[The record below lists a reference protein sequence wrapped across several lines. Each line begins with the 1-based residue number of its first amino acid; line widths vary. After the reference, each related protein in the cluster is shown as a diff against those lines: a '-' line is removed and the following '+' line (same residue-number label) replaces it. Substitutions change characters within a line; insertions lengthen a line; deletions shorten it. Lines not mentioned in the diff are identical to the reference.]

1 MTEEPVFKVV
11 ITDCEHDYI
20 DPEIEILG
28 AIGAQVELHNCQN
41 EEDVI
46 EAATDADGLIVGYSR
61 ITARVLD
68 ALPRCRIVSRY
79 GIGLD
84 VIDIQAATQ
93 RGVVVT
99 NVPDFCL
106 DEVADHTMAL
116 LLVLARKL
124 VNLDRAVRDGR
135 AVKEGHWDTLRVAG
149 PMYRLSKQVLGIIG
163 LGQIGRRVAKRA
175 QTFGMHV
182 LSAPDPAV
190 SAEGAAALGIT
201 VLSLEEM
208 LAEVD
213 YLTLHVPLLDSTRHL
228 INADRLALMKPSA
241 AIINTS
247 RGSVIDE
254 AALVDALRDGRL
266 AGAGLDVYENEPFS
280 PDNPLRTLGN
290 VVLSSHAAWY
300 SEDAMRDVKV
310 KAARAVADL
319 LQGRVPDSVVN
330 PSALASSDA
339 K

>member
-1 MTEEPVFKVV
+1 MTDKPIFKVV
-11 ITDCEHDYI
+11 ITDIEHETI
-20 DPEIEILG
+20 DPEIEILSAVG
-28 AIGAQVELHNCQN
+28 ADVERHNCQN

-84 VIDIQAATQ
+84 VIDIEAATR

-116 LLVLARKL
+116 LLALARKT
-124 VNLDRAVRDGR
+124 VTLDRAVRDGR
-135 AVKEGHWDTLRVAG
+135 AVKEGHWETLRVAG
-149 PMYRLSKQVLGIIG
+149 PMYRLSRQALGIVG
-163 LGQIGRRVAKRA
+163 MGQIGRSVAKRA
-175 QTFGMHV
+175 QAFGLRV
-182 LSAPDPAV
+182 LSAPDPDV
-190 SAEGAAALGIT
+190 STEEATAIGTT
-201 VLSLEEM
+201 VLPLEEM

-213 YLTLHVPLLDSTRHL
+213 YLTLHVPLLDSTRRL
-228 INADRLALMKPSA
+228 INADRLALMKPTA

-247 RGSVIDE
+247 RGAVIHE

-266 AGAGLDVYENEPFS
+266 AAAGLDVYENEPIS
-280 PDNPLRTLGN
+280 PDNPLRSMEN

-300 SEDAMRDVKV
+300 SEDSMRDVKV
-310 KAARAVADL
+310 KAAQAVADI
-319 LQGRVPDSVVN
+319 LQGRVPESVVN
-330 PSALASSDA
+330 PEALASPDSE
-339 K
+339 

>member
-1 MTEEPVFKVV
+1 MTDKPVFKVV
-11 ITDCEHDYI
+11 ITDSEHGYI

-28 AIGAQVELHNCQN
+28 AVGADVELHNCQG
-41 EEDVI
+41 EDDVI
-46 EAATDADGLIVGYSR
+46 EAAADADGLIVGYSR

-84 VIDIQAATQ
+84 VIDIEAATR

-116 LLVLARKL
+116 LLALARKI
-124 VNLDRAVRDGR
+124 VTLDRSVRDGR
-135 AVKEGHWDTLRVAG
+135 AVKEGHWETLRVAG
-149 PMYRLSKQVLGIIG
+149 PMYRLSKQALGIVG
-163 LGQIGRRVAKRA
+163 MGQIGRSVAKRA
-175 QTFGMHV
+175 QAFGMRV

-190 SAEGAAALGIT
+190 SVEEATALGT
-201 VLSLEEM
+201 AVLPLEEM

-213 YLTLHVPLLDSTRHL
+213 YLTLHVPLLESTRRL
-228 INADRLALMKPSA
+228 INTDRLALMKPTA

-247 RGSVIDE
+247 RGAVIHE

-266 AGAGLDVYENEPFS
+266 AAAGLDVYENEPIS
-280 PDNPLRTLGN
+280 PDNPLRSMEN

-300 SEDAMRDVKV
+300 SEDSMRDVKV
-310 KAARAVADL
+310 KAARAVADI
-319 LQGRVPDSVVN
+319 LQGQVPESVVN
-330 PSALASSDA
+330 PEALASSDSE
-339 K
+339 

>member
-1 MTEEPVFKVV
+1 MTEKPLFKVV
-11 ITDCEHDYI
+11 ITDSEHGYI

-28 AIGAQVELHNCQN
+28 AVGADVELHNCQN

-46 EAATDADGLIVGYSR
+46 EAAADADGLIVGYSR

-68 ALPRCRIVSRY
+68 ALPKCRVVSRY

-84 VIDIQAATQ
+84 VIDVEAATQ

-99 NVPDFCL
+99 NTPDFCL

-116 LLVLARKL
+116 LLTLARR
-124 VNLDRAVRDGR
+124 VMILDRAVRDGR
-135 AVKEGHWDTLRVAG
+135 AVKEGTRETLRVAG
-149 PMYRLSKQVLGIIG
+149 PMYRLSRQALGVIG
-163 LGQIGRRVAKRA
+163 LGQIGRSVVKRA
-175 QTFGMHV
+175 QAFGMRI

-190 SAEGAAALGIT
+190 STEEAAALGTT
-201 VLSLEEM
+201 VLSLDEI
-208 LAEVD
+208 LAEAD
-213 YLTLHVPLLDSTRHL
+213 YVTLHVPLLDSTRHL

-247 RGSVIDE
+247 RGPVIDE
-254 AALVDALRDGRL
+254 AALIDALRDGRL
-266 AGAGLDVYENEPFS
+266 AGAGLDVYENEPIS
-280 PDNPLRTLGN
+280 PDNPLRTMEN

-300 SEDAMRDVKV
+300 SEDSMRDVKV
-310 KAARAVADL
+310 KAAQAVADL
-319 LQGRVPDSVVN
+319 LQGRVPGSVVN

-339 K
+339 D